1 MTTVLVL
8 DDDFYVGQ
16 LHCRYVNEV
25 PGFRALEPVRD
36 LNAARAVLAT
46 EEVDLLLADY
56 VLPDGHGV
64 ELIRETE
71 VDAAVLSA
79 VADPRIVRSAL
90 RSGALTY
97 IVKPFEA
104 DVLQRFLRRYARY
117 RRYWNREKVD
127 QSSLER
133 LLRGLHDVSSSGT
146 GSASGP
152 GSSTTSRIL
161 GALESASG
169 PMTALEVAEAVGT
182 SRATAQRHLAKL
194 AESRAVTVT
203 LQYGSTGRPEHLYG
217 TDSGSAR

>member
-36 LNAARAVLAT
+36 LRTARTVLAD

-56 VLPDGHGV
+56 VLPDGNGV
-64 ELIRETE
+64 ELVRETE

-79 VADPRIVRSAL
+79 VADPHIVRSAL
-90 RSGALTY
+90 RAGALTY

-104 DVLQRFLRRYARY
+104 DALQGFLRRYSRY
-117 RRYWNREKVD
+117 RRYWERDKVD
-127 QSSLER
+127 QPGLER
-133 LLRGLHDVSSSGT
+133 LLRSLHDVA
-146 GSASGP
+146 SAGSGP
-152 GSSTTSRIL
+152 ARGAGSSTTGRIL
-161 GALESASG
+161 SALESASG
-169 PMTALEVAEAVGT
+169 PITAVEVAEAVGT

-217 TDSGSAR
+217 TS